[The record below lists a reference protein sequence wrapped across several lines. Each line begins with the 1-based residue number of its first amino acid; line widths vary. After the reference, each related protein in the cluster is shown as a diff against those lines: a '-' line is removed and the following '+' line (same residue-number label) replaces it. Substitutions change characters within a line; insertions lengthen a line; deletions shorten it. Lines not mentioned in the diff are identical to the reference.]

1 MSSPRYSI
9 AHWRTRL
16 ANIAP
21 GPILGTLKRMVESQ
35 AQTVTLNLV
44 DDLGE
49 HDLLETM
56 LEDSKPALAPEL
68 ARLDYLL
75 RSPWRYPPLRWGSR
89 FGHRHEPGIF
99 YGALSE
105 QALFAETA
113 YYRLVFLEGPRSA
126 FRDRVISQHTL
137 FEARFQTSAGFDL
150 SQAPLNEDHEILTHP
165 SDYQACQNL
174 GSALRERDCEAF
186 IYRSARVGEQVTQ
199 GNNVAL
205 LQPAALQSRKHRNPQ
220 PVLCESTRELVL
232 LRHRARVWRFEREQF
247 TNAGELPQPA

>member
-1 MSSPRYSI
+1 
-9 AHWRTRL
+9 
-16 ANIAP
+16 
-21 GPILGTLKRMVESQ
+21 MVESQ

-44 DDLGE
+44 DNLSE

-56 LEDSKPALAPEL
+56 LEQSKPKLAPEL

-89 FGHRHEPGIF
+89 FGREHEPGIF

-126 FRDRVISQHTL
+126 FKDRVISQHTL
-137 FEARFQTSAGFDL
+137 FEARYKTALGFDL
-150 SQAPLNEDHEILTHP
+150 SKPPLSEHAPTLTHP
-165 SDYQACQNL
+165 SNYLPCQNL
-174 GSALRERDCEAF
+174 GSALRELGCEAF
-186 IYRSARVGEQVTQ
+186 IYRSARVQEGVDQ
-199 GNNVAL
+199 GNNIAL

-220 PVLCESTRELVL
+220 PVICESTSALVL
-232 LRHRARVWRFEREQF
+232 LRYRDQVLRFDRAQF
-247 TNAGELPQPA
+247 TVAGALPLPA